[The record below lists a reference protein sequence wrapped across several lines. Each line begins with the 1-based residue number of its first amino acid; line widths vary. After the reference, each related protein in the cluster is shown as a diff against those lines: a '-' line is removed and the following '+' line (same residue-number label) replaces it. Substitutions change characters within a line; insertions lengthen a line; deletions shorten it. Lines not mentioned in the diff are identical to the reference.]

1 MDEIEENVRILNL
14 NEPPTEDDT
23 AQSTPPN
30 LNQYEIT
37 RGPFIEACRCKIYEK
52 LLKED
57 IVIKEATTGYLE
69 PSTGQESGNFVTYV
83 IEFGVGHYTFLFDI

>member
-23 AQSTPPN
+23 AQS
-30 LNQYEIT
+30 
-37 RGPFIEACRCKIYEK
+37 IEACRCKIYEK